1 MSALTLTLKT
11 QPKFTLDMSL
21 ITPDKLQDLTLEKI
35 KKLKLGYGKETVKVD
50 SLFTVTGNDKSTIII
65 NKSHKQLI
73 CIGKEMSMGSITV
86 KGDVG
91 DFLGQS
97 MKKGGEIT
105 VNGNAGSWTGNGMS
119 GGRINV
125 NGNVLDYTG
134 AGLPGDAFG
143 MTNGLINITGNAG
156 DRVGDRMR
164 RGIIIIQGKSG
175 NYCGS
180 RIHAGTIIA
189 LDKVGKHPGDGMRR
203 GTVILAKKPT
213 HISSTFKSCGNLKM
227 QFLRLLF
234 TQLSK
239 IGDEFLFF
247 SKYGP
252 VAHRF
257 AGDIARNGKG
267 EILILQT
274 MTKR

>member
-1 MSALTLTLKT
+1 MSALTFTLKSK
-11 QPKFTLDMSL
+11 PKFPLDMSPL
-21 ITPDKLQDLTLEKI
+21 IPDKLENLSIEKI
-35 KKLKLGYGKETVKVD
+35 KKLKLVYGKDSVNVD
-50 SLFTVTGNDKSTIII
+50 SLFNVKGNDKSSIII
-65 NKSHKQLI
+65 NKSCDQLI
-73 CIGKEMSMGSITV
+73 CVGKEMSIGKIAV

-91 DFLGQS
+91 DFLGQL
-97 MKKGGEIT
+97 MKSGDIT
-105 VNGNAGSWTGNGMS
+105 IDGNAGSWTGTGMS

-125 NGNVLDYTG
+125 KGNVSDYTG

-143 MTNGLINITGNAG
+143 MTNGLININGDAG

-164 RGIIIIQGKSG
+164 RGIIIVQGKSG

-180 RIHAGTIIA
+180 RIHAGTIIV
-189 LDKVGKHPGDGMRR
+189 LDKVGEHSGEGMRR
-203 GTVILAKKPT
+203 GTIILAKKPS
-213 HISSTFKSCGNLKM
+213 HVSATFKSCGNLKM

-234 TQLSK
+234 TQLAN
-239 IGDEFLFF
+239 IDDEFKFF

-257 AGDIARNGKG
+257 SGDLARNGKG

-274 MTKR
+274 MNERK

>member
-1 MSALTLTLKT
+1 MS
-11 QPKFTLDMSL
+11 P
-21 ITPDKLQDLTLEKI
+21 ITPDNLEGLTLEKI
-35 KKLKLGYGKETVKVD
+35 KKLKLRYGKETVKLE
-50 SLFTVTGNDKSTIII
+50 SLFTVKGSDKNNIVI
-65 NKSHKQLI
+65 NKSHGQLI
-73 CIGKEMSMGSITV
+73 CVGKEMSIGTITV
-86 KGDVG
+86 NGDVG

-97 MKKGGEIT
+97 MKKNGEIT
-105 VNGNAGSWTGNGMS
+105 VHGNAGSWVGNGMS

-125 NGNVLDYTG
+125 SGNVLDYTG
-134 AGLPGDAFG
+134 GGLPGDTFG
-143 MTNGLINITGNAG
+143 MTNGLINITGDAG

-175 NYCGS
+175 DFCGS

-189 LDKVGKHPGDGMRR
+189 LDRVGKNPGEGMRR
-203 GTVILAKKPT
+203 GTVILAKKPV

-227 QFLRLLF
+227 HFLRLLF

-239 IGDEFLFF
+239 IDDCFQLFN
-247 SKYGP
+247 KYGP
-252 VAHRF
+252 EAHRF

-274 MTKR
+274 MSRR